1 MNHIL
6 DARDEIEAARDLVEL
21 IAMTTRNNPDEDQ
34 RAISAGC
41 QAILTRISTAA
52 ELLKSATLEAAA

>member
-41 QAILTRISTAA
+41 QAILARISAAA